1 LRRACLVSPK
11 AIAITGLSAIAIA
24 AGGCSGG
31 SDFEAQGRGD
41 ITKLRAE
48 LKERFGTP
56 PNEAPWYRH
65 ITGINWANGQVEI
78 TTDLE
83 EGSELLGGDMCGK
96 VFGLAF
102 EQVGEPPELSVAVVD
117 SEGNVGGCA

>member
-1 LRRACLVSPK
+1 MSPK
-11 AIAITGLSAIAIA
+11 AIAVAGLSAIAIA

-31 SDFEAQGRGD
+31 SDAEAERLVD

-65 ITGINWANGQVEI
+65 ITAINWANGRVEV
-78 TTDLE
+78 TTDLDE
-83 EGSELLGGDMCGK
+83 ESELLGRAMCGK

-102 EQVGEPPELSVAVVD
+102 EQVGEPPELSVAVLD
-117 SEGNVGGCA
+117 SGGEVGGCA